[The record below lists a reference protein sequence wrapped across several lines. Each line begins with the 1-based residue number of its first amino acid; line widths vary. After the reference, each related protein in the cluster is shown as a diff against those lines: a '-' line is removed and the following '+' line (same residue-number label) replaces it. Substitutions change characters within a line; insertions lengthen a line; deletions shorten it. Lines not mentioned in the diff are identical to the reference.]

1 MSKSVALLL
10 VLVFLTAPCI
20 ILAKPV
26 SGTAIAENSWAEK
39 APMPSPHSGYQV
51 AVVNGIIYLIG
62 ASYRYDPS
70 ANLTVVN
77 SNNLAYNPST
87 DTWTSI
93 APMLTP
99 RLSFAIAGYNNKIYV
114 FGGLKVT
121 ASGGLSRYSC
131 SINEAYDPITNTWT
145 AAASMP
151 TGTSSMQANTVNGKI
166 YVIGGLTGDISADLA
181 VNTTQIYDPISDS
194 WTTGASMPYSV
205 QYYASAAIDDNIY
218 VIGGVDDYLSTKQD
232 PDAKFVQFNQ
242 IYDSVANTWSL
253 GSPIPAIT
261 LLAGAGATTGMAAQK
276 RIYVMGGMVP
286 GVFPGF
292 GLNQNYVYDPITN
305 SWGSA
310 APLPVASIEPVVAV
324 VNDRLYVM
332 GGGSDSTAFVNNWLY
347 TPIGYGTADPS
358 YVYEHW
364 PPEISILSPVNQTYN
379 ESSVSLIFTVDK
391 AVNWNGYSLD
401 GQQNVTITGNTT
413 IINVTNG
420 LHSITVYAKD
430 TFGNEGASENITF
443 SVKLPE
449 PFPTT
454 LVAIAS
460 GASAIA
466 IGGGLLV
473 YFKKRKH

>member
-1 MSKSVALLL
+1 MA
-10 VLVFLTAPCI
+10 
-20 ILAKPV
+20 AKPV
-26 SGTAIAENSWAEK
+26 SAATPVENSWTSK
-39 APMPSPHSGYQV
+39 APMPSPHSGYQA

-62 ASYRYDPS
+62 ASYQYDPS
-70 ANLTVVN
+70 TNLTVVD

-114 FGGLKVT
+114 FGGLKVIS
-121 ASGGLSRYSC
+121 SGGLSRYSC

-151 TGTSSMQANTVNGKI
+151 MGTSSMQANTVNGKI
-166 YVIGGLTGDISADLA
+166 YVIGGLTGDTSADLA

-205 QYYASAAIDDNIY
+205 QHYASAAVDDNIY
-218 VIGGVDDYLSTKQD
+218 VIGGVDDSLSTKQD
-232 PDAKFVQFNQ
+232 PDARYVQFNQ

-261 LLAGAGATTGMAAQK
+261 LLAGAGATTGMAAPK

-292 GLNQNYVYDPITN
+292 GLDQNYVYDPITN

-310 APLPVASIEPVVAV
+310 APLPVASVEPVVAV

-332 GGGSDSTAFVNNWLY
+332 GGGSDKTAFVNNWLY

-364 PPEISILSPVNQTYN
+364 PPEISLLSPVNQTYN
-379 ESSVSLIFTVDK
+379 ESIVPLVFTVNK
-391 AVNWNGYSLD
+391 PLTWASYSLD
-401 GQQNVTITGNTT
+401 GQQNVTITGNCT
-413 IINVTNG
+413 IANVTNG
-420 LHSITVYAKD
+420 FHSVTVYAKD
-430 TFGNEGASENITF
+430 EFENTGASETITF
-443 SVKLPE
+443 SVE
-449 PFPTT
+449 MPFPITSVAVASGVA
-454 LVAIAS
+454 VAI
-460 GASAIA
+460 
-466 IGGGLLV
+466 IGVGLLV
-473 YFKKRKH
+473 YFKKRKR

>member
-1 MSKSVALLL
+1 MSKGLALVF
-10 VLVFLTAPCI
+10 VLVFLTASVI
-20 ILAKPV
+20 VVKPV
-26 SGTAIAENSWAEK
+26 SSVSSNEDPWAEK
-39 APMPSPHSGYQV
+39 TPMPSPHSGYQA

-62 ASYRYDPS
+62 ASYQYDPS
-70 ANLTVVN
+70 ANLTVVD

-99 RLSFAIAGYNNKIYV
+99 RLSFAIAAYNNKIYV

-131 SINEAYDPITNTWT
+131 SINEAYDPINNTWT
-145 AAASMP
+145 AAVSMP

-194 WTTGASMPYSV
+194 WTMGASMPYSV
-205 QYYASAAIDDNIY
+205 QYYASAAVDDNIY

-232 PDAKFVQFNQ
+232 PDARYVQFNQ

-310 APLPVASIEPVVAV
+310 APLPVASIKPVVAV
-324 VNDRLYVM
+324 VDDRLYVM
-332 GGGSDSTAFVNNWLY
+332 GGSSDSKAFVNNWLY
-347 TPIGYGTADPS
+347 TPIGYGT
-358 YVYEHW
+358 V
-364 PPEISILSPVNQTYN
+364 PPAVAVVSPENATYASGN
-379 ESSVSLIFTVDK
+379 VSLAFTVNK
-391 AVNWNGYSLD
+391 PAAWMGYSLD
-401 GQQNVTITGNTT
+401 GHDNVTVTGNTT
-413 IINVTNG
+413 LSRLSSG
-420 LHSITVYAKD
+420 LHNVTVYAED
-430 TFGNEGASENITF
+430 TFGNKGASETIYF
-443 SVKLPE
+443 SVEVSE
-449 PFPTT
+449 PFPIAP
-454 LVAIAS
+454 VAA
-460 GASAIA
+460 ASAA
-466 IGGGLLV
+466 TLAVIGVGLIV
-473 YFKKRKH
+473 YLKKRKH

>member
-1 MSKSVALLL
+1 MA
-10 VLVFLTAPCI
+10 
-20 ILAKPV
+20 AKPASAATPV
-26 SGTAIAENSWAEK
+26 ENSWTSK
-39 APMPSPHSGYQV
+39 APMPSPHSGYQA

-62 ASYRYDPS
+62 ASYQYDPS
-70 ANLTVVN
+70 ANLTVVD

-99 RLSFAIAGYNNKIYV
+99 RLSFAIAAYNNEIYV

-131 SINEAYDPITNTWT
+131 SINEAYDPINNTWT

-194 WTTGASMPYSV
+194 WTMGASMPYSV
-205 QYYASAAIDDNIY
+205 QYYASAAVDDNIY
-218 VIGGVDDYLSTKQD
+218 VIGGVDNYLSTKQD
-232 PDAKFVQFNQ
+232 PDARYVQFNQ

-292 GLNQNYVYDPITN
+292 GLNQNYVYDLITN

-310 APLPVASIEPVVAV
+310 APLPVASIKPVVAV

-332 GGGSDSTAFVNNWLY
+332 GGGGEYTAFVNNEQY
-347 TPIGYGTADPS
+347 TPFGYGTVS
-358 YVYEHW
+358 
-364 PPEISILSPVNQTYN
+364 PEVSVVSPENRIYN
-379 ESSVSLIFTVDK
+379 SSSVPLIFTVDK
-391 AVNWNGYSLD
+391 PAVWTGYSLD
-401 GQQNVTITGNTT
+401 GQDNVTVTGN
-413 IINVTNG
+413 VTLSGLSNG
-420 LHSITVYAKD
+420 LHNVTLYANN
-430 TFGNEGASENITF
+430 TLGNM
-443 SVKLPE
+443 
-449 PFPTT
+449 
-454 LVAIAS
+454 
-460 GASAIA
+460 GASATIA
-466 IGGGLLV
+466 FNVKVPFPAALVAAASVASASVIAVSLLV
-473 YFKKRKH
+473 YFRKRKDSKGS